1 MLDPLSFVNSLFL
14 FCVSHGSREHL
25 FSIAADEVNERP

>member
-14 FCVSHGSREHL
+14 FCVSHGSRKSL
-25 FSIAADEVNERP
+25 FSIAADEVDEGP